1 MMASEE
7 KAKRIAAAL
16 ERLAAAYEQET
27 KVLEQGEG
35 KSDWVSMCFRCF
47 PPHRMDWRNPCEKY
61 R

>member
-27 KVLEQGEG
+27 KVLEQEPLQG
-35 KSDWVSMCFRCF
+35 MCFRCF
-47 PPHRMDWRNPCEKY
+47 PPHRMDWHNPCEKY
-61 R
+61 Q

>member
-27 KVLEQGEG
+27 KVLEQEPLQG
-35 KSDWVSMCFRCF
+35 MCFRCF
-47 PPHRMDWRNPCEKY
+47 PPHPMDWRNPCEKY